1 MKLVVDTNIIISSL
15 LKDSLTRRIIT
26 HIDADLYT
34 IRFTQEEIGKHNR
47 ELLEKGGFS
56 DVALNFIL
64 ENIVK
69 RLAIIEDEVIKSKM
83 EEARELMDSIDWKD
97 TPFIAA
103 ALAIDADIW
112 SDDKHFEKQRKI
124 KVWKTQDLAKLF
136 YPS

>member
-1 MKLVVDTNIIISSL
+1 MKLVVDTNVIISSL

-124 KVWKTQDLAKLF
+124 KVWKTRDLAKLF

>member
-1 MKLVVDTNIIISSL
+1 MKLVVDTNLIISSL